1 MTVRLNF
8 FNVFDFFRPK
18 DFIECDPPIDHKF
31 NKTAKQKLGHGC
43 VKVCNSCFNIQEK
56 RQLKNIKPT

>member
-1 MTVRLNF
+1 MSLIF
-8 FNVFDFFRPK
+8 SRPK

-43 VKVCNSCFNIQEK
+43 VKVFSSCFRFDLSEK
-56 RQLKNIKPT
+56 QLKKDNHHLMI